1 MKPFNRITKYLRK
14 VKCNQRLLFVLFVLG
29 LSLPNFLLFFTE
41 PTSLLVRLTN
51 IVLPMS
57 LWWYVMTLL
66 RRPGKMFWA
75 LFLFVF
81 FDAFQIVLLDMY
93 GEAILAVD
101 MFLNVATTNAT
112 EAGEQL
118 CGILPAVIFVFV
130 VYLPLLFWGLVSMC
144 HASLPRQFLKRQRRI
159 AFVGMGVGFA
169 MLVGCYAKEPRFG
182 FVDDIYPI
190 NVSDNLV
197 LAVERT
203 IATNRY
209 PATSKDFTFNAK
221 ATHPA
226 DEKEAYILV
235 IGETARAENFGLY
248 GYHRPTTPLLDKE
261 GNLVVFRD
269 VLSQANV
276 THKSVPM
283 ILSAA
288 SAENFEDIYHQKS
301 IITAFNEAGYA
312 TAFFSNQRPNHSFI
326 DFFADEAQRTV
337 FVKEN
342 VDANVN
348 VDDQVL
354 VDYLKKELADSL
366 SNHKRFVVLH
376 TYGSHFNYCDRYP
389 EEARRFTP
397 DKVTTIG
404 YKNRQ
409 TMINAYDN
417 SIVYTDMLLHRI
429 IDLTRKA
436 GYNACVMYMS
446 DHGEDIYDDERRMYM
461 HASPVPSFYQLR
473 VPFFVWVS
481 DGYIAHHTMEYQAM
495 KDNITKPV
503 ASNLVAFHTMVG
515 LSGITAKLA
524 RPEYSLC
531 SQMYIA
537 PKRYYLN
544 DHNEPLP
551 MDSIG
556 LKRQDVEMMRKRGL
570 AYP

>member
-1 MKPFNRITKYLRK
+1 M
-14 VKCNQRLLFVLFVLG
+14 
-29 LSLPNFLLFFTE
+29 
-41 PTSLLVRLTN
+41 
-51 IVLPMS
+51 
-57 LWWYVMTLL
+57 
-66 RRPGKMFWA
+66 
-75 LFLFVF
+75 
-81 FDAFQIVLLDMY
+81 
-93 GEAILAVD
+93 
-101 MFLNVATTNAT
+101 
-112 EAGEQL
+112 
-118 CGILPAVIFVFV
+118 
-130 VYLPLLFWGLVSMC
+130 
-144 HASLPRQFLKRQRRI
+144 
-159 AFVGMGVGFA
+159 
-169 MLVGCYAKEPRFG
+169 
-182 FVDDIYPI
+182 
-190 NVSDNLV
+190 
-197 LAVERT
+197 
-203 IATNRY
+203 
-209 PATSKDFTFNAK
+209 
-221 ATHPA
+221 
-226 DEKEAYILV
+226 
-235 IGETARAENFGLY
+235 
-248 GYHRPTTPLLDKE
+248 
-261 GNLVVFRD
+261 
-269 VLSQANV
+269 
-276 THKSVPM
+276 
-283 ILSAA
+283 
-288 SAENFEDIYHQKS
+288 
-301 IITAFNEAGYA
+301 
-312 TAFFSNQRPNHSFI
+312 
-326 DFFADEAQRTV
+326 
-337 FVKEN
+337 
-342 VDANVN
+342 
-348 VDDQVL
+348 L
-354 VDYLKKELADSL
+354 VDYLEKELADSL

-473 VPFFVWVS
+473 VPFFVWAS

-503 ASNLVAFHTMVG
+503 ASNLVAFHTMLG